1 MIMVSGAQTRPLL
14 IIATAASL
22 TRIICSITT
31 VRHASLMRV

>member
-1 MIMVSGAQTRPLL
+1 VWGAQTSPLM
-14 IIATAASL
+14 IIATAASV